1 MHGFIFVILVYI
13 NNNKLDTDTNMHKY
27 TLTYTVS
34 IIYTEF
40 HVLEH
45 YRSIYHFAIA
55 NKASYDHVY

>member
-1 MHGFIFVILVYI
+1 MYGFIFVILVYI
-13 NNNKLDTDTNMHKY
+13 NNSELDTDSNMHKH

-45 YRSIYHFAIA
+45 YKSIYPFAIA
-55 NKASYDHVY
+55 NKASI